1 MTAEFDSSG
10 FSAVAK
16 FFGNDASKETTTGA
30 KRSTA
35 SNNASSRGKRRG
47 GVGAHTRSSSKQL
60 PSDLLSK
67 KVLTVGRKRN
77 RENDDVDEGEAYEGT
92 GLDDHGID
100 GGDDEVDGGR
110 TSIVKK
116 KTVTSKKADPGPTGN
131 NKKTKKKLGKKERQ
145 RQKEMEDTA
154 AMDVF
159 EPAPEGKDRSGSND
173 VKTKGASGNETM
185 VADPKNGESGTN
197 PKKKRKK
204 VRSRQKNIRKDNRS
218 SEEKPAHLIPGSR
231 NYQGRPMTQETRDKL
246 NLPPSNKNRNRNFSK
261 PQADGGNDDLFV
273 IDRNPDTGGEDDL
286 GVQLAID
293 GFLSGNNDK
302 AEEKKEGQDTE
313 MKATSKKKKKKR
325 FKNLY

>member
-16 FFGNDASKETTTGA
+16 FFGNDASEETPTGA

-35 SNNASSRGKRRG
+35 SNNASIRGKRRG
-47 GVGAHTRSSSKQL
+47 GVGASTESSSKQL
-60 PSDLLSK
+60 SSGLLSK

-77 RENDDVDEGEAYEGT
+77 RENDDVDEEAYEGT

-116 KTVTSKKADPGPTGN
+116 KTVASKKADPAPAGN
-131 NKKTKKKLGKKERQ
+131 NKIKKKLGKKERQ

-159 EPAPEGKDRSGSND
+159 EPAPEGKDRSAGD
-173 VKTKGASGNETM
+173 DGKTKDASGNETA
-185 VADPKNGESGTN
+185 VAHPSNGESGTK

-218 SEEKPAHLIPGSR
+218 SDKKPAHLIPGSR

-246 NLPPSNKNRNRNFSK
+246 NLPPPNKSKNRNRNFSK
-261 PQADGGNDDLFV
+261 PQTDGGSDDLFV
-273 IDRNPDTGGEDDL
+273 IDRNPDTGGDDDL

-302 AEEKKEGQDTE
+302 TEEKKDEQDTE
-313 MKATSKKKKKKR
+313 TKPTSSKKKKKR
-325 FKNLY
+325 FKNL